1 MKVRKQRKFLG
12 ILLAVV
18 LTFSSAGNVAI
29 AAPGE
34 VQQEVDKEAKES
46 AAIVSHENRESGMV
60 GFSGTYAVSES
71 NTPIS
76 VIVEFVHQPAKLT
89 EAIAE
94 VNGEDLKESTKELK
108 KLAQKDRE
116 DFYQTL
122 EKWGKDYTVKYEYTE
137 GMNGVAITVPE
148 SQVDDIADLDCVF
161 AVYPDEVLEN
171 VLEPEQ
177 IYEESEVAPGEDDTL
192 PVNPVSVSADEA
204 DSEEIAAFAETAER
218 PEEEVA
224 EPEEELSE
232 EEVAAPEEEL
242 SEEEVAAP
250 EENTL
255 TEEPETEEGTKASR
269 STYTAK
275 KAGQNDYVKGMDE
288 SRKYLG
294 IDALNQA
301 GLDGA
306 GVTVGVIDTGIDWT
320 HPDLQNVFSDK
331 LPNGKTPSGD
341 ELLNGKFIG
350 RNYIDNGNAAN
361 NPMDDQ
367 GHGSHVSGT
376 IAGRGEL
383 TGDRNITVLGVAPK
397 ATLAAYKVINAAD
410 SCSVANVNKAMEDA
424 VADGCKI
431 ISMSLGWSRVN
442 DTTHATTV
450 MLNGLALANED
461 VLFVVC
467 AGNSGPNS
475 YTIWSPGTSPMALTV
490 ANARIDSA
498 DRLLTLSRDGSET
511 TSKFRLIRSGWQD
524 AVVKDTENGIYTI
537 SSLSAN
543 EDGKYRMV
551 LLPTVDGTKLG
562 TGTREEFDA
571 FLKDKDPAD
580 YAGALFV
587 VNRGQSFD
595 TVVWNIKQTVG
606 VGAEVVLNTQSREND
621 FESISWWQGCMN
633 NYLPVFTMR
642 YAEGAELVEG
652 LTLGESY
659 DFQFT
664 AAEGLHSTAYGD
676 NGAYPANDTSIG
688 PAKNTFDLKPD
699 LAAPGTA
706 ILSSYWSGKTENEED
721 RYTAMNGTSM
731 ATPHVSGIAAL
742 LRQRYPEMTAL
753 QLKSI
758 LVHTADADAFSDNI
772 SRLAVGAGMVNPAAA
787 LAACADKVSMT
798 APNAQGYTSSESG
811 LVSNSV
817 PTPTIS
823 LGVVN
828 GNGEKSITV
837 TVTNDG
843 NTAHTY
849 AVSLE
854 NEKYTG
860 VNSSRDA
867 KASSG
872 VFSVDTQSIT
882 VPAGSTATFELKA
895 KLPTGASIGAYET
908 TVVLT
913 EGNKT
918 LKSPAAVYM
927 YEIPKIDPI
936 MDDAVIQDYTF
947 LQSAV
952 VSAGEDRQLAD
963 ESWGDWT
970 YFSDRTMLHFSFK
983 DWTIES
989 WQPLLY
995 DKDGNLMGVTD
1006 QAYTDTWYAEG
1017 DGWWHW
1023 YYSNVI
1029 GTWYAPCEID
1039 ENGNV
1044 SWGDYETIPEGAYTV
1059 ALMLKKEGAD
1069 AKIVKFADL
1078 YVDNTLPELQL
1089 TNGNDTNWK
1098 GTIDGDNVIFKGNI
1112 YDEGTAEMQE
1122 LGINSSVDEKVFGN
1136 QTSQKDN
1143 IVVMRIGEN
1152 DYRAEV
1158 DENGDFQ
1165 IIVPREE
1172 ADQTAVV
1179 YYGDHF
1185 LPQGSEGRPDTFG
1198 DGFQPDMLSYA
1209 VNKDARDVVPWM
1221 NWYAYHAANMTNF
1234 EVELKAEEASNPED
1248 VSELKAAIQAK
1259 IDELKA
1265 EAEKTDV
1272 YTAESIKEV
1281 KAIID
1286 AAEALLKDENA
1297 TKEQLEEQL
1306 AALNAAKLVK
1316 KDTTEKPDKPGKP
1329 ENPTKPGESTGVKTG
1344 DESPIM
1350 FYVVLLG
1357 ISACLV
1363 GFVTYTRRKRT
1374 VK

>member
-12 ILLAVV
+12 LLLAVV
-18 LTFSSAGNVAI
+18 LTFSLAGNVAV

-34 VQQEVDKEAKES
+34 VQQGGGTEAKES
-46 AAIVSHENRESGMV
+46 AAIISHENRESGMV
-60 GFSGTYAVSES
+60 GFSGTYAVSET
-71 NTPIS
+71 NAPVS

-94 VNGEDLKESTKELK
+94 ANGEDLKESTKELK
-108 KLAQKDRE
+108 KLAKKDRE
-116 DFYQTL
+116 EFYQTL

-148 SQVDDIADLDCVF
+148 SLVDDIAGLDCVF
-161 AVYPDEVLEN
+161 AVYPDEVHEN

-177 IYEESEVAPGEDDTL
+177 SYEELEVAPGEDDTL
-192 PVNPVSVSADEA
+192 PVNPVSELADDAE
-204 DSEEIAAFAETAER
+204 SEEIALFAETEEL
-218 PEEEVA
+218 PEEEAVESEEEAVEPEEETA
-224 EPEEELSE
+224 EPEEELAEDETTEVMEELPKEEISESE
-232 EEVAAPEEEL
+232 ENAPIEESVKEVAKK
-242 SEEEVAAP
+242 SH
-250 EENTL
+250 
-255 TEEPETEEGTKASR
+255 
-269 STYTAK
+269 STYALK

-301 GLDGA
+301 GLDGT
-306 GVTVGVIDTGIDWT
+306 GITVGVIDTGIDWT
-320 HPDLQNVFSDK
+320 HPDLKDVFSDK
-331 LPNGKTPSGD
+331 LPNGKTPSAD
-341 ELLNGKFIG
+341 ELLDGKFIG

-397 ATLAAYKVINAAD
+397 ATLAAYKVINADD
-410 SCSVANVNKAMEDA
+410 SCSVSNVNKAMEDA

-450 MLNGLALANED
+450 MLNGLALSNQD

-475 YTIWSPGTSPMALTV
+475 YTIWSPGTSPLALTV

-511 TSKFRLIRSGWQD
+511 TSKLRLIRSGWQD
-524 AVVKDTENGIYTI
+524 AVVKDTEKGIYTI

-543 EDGKYRMV
+543 ENGNYRMV

-587 VNRGQSFD
+587 VNRGVSFD
-595 TVVWNIKQTVG
+595 QVIGNIKQTVG

-642 YAEGAELVEG
+642 YAEGAEMVEG

-664 AAEGLHSTAYGD
+664 AAEGLHSTAFGD

-706 ILSSYWSGKTENEED
+706 ILSSYWSGSTEHEED

-731 ATPHVSGIAAL
+731 ATPHVSAIAAL
-742 LRQRYPEMTAL
+742 LRQEHSELTAL

-758 LVHTADADAFSDNI
+758 LVHTADSTVFSDNI
-772 SRLAVGAGMVNPAAA
+772 SRLAVGVGMVNPAAA
-787 LAACADKVSMT
+787 LAACEDKVMMT
-798 APNAQGYTSSESG
+798 APNAQGYVSSEDG
-811 LVSNSV
+811 LVANAV

-823 LGVVN
+823 MGAVD

-837 TVTNDG
+837 TVRNDG
-843 NTAHTY
+843 NVAHTY

-860 VNSSRDA
+860 VNSSRNA

-872 VFSVDTQSIT
+872 VFSVNTQSIT

-895 KLPTGASIGAYET
+895 KLATGAAIGAYET

-927 YEIPKIDPI
+927 YETPKIDPI

-952 VSAGEDRQLAD
+952 VSAGENRQLAD
-963 ESWGDWT
+963 ESWKDWT
-970 YFSDRTMLHFSFK
+970 YFSDRTMLQFSFK
-983 DWTIES
+983 DWTVES

-995 DKDGNLMGVTD
+995 DKAGNLMGVMD
-1006 QAYTDTWYAEG
+1006 QEYTNTWYVEG
-1017 DGWWHW
+1017 DSWWHW

-1029 GTWYAPCEID
+1029 GTWYAPCTID
-1039 ENGNV
+1039 EKGNV
-1044 SWGDYETIPEGAYTV
+1044 SWGEYETIPEGAYTV
-1059 ALMLKKEGAD
+1059 ALMLKKAGAD
-1069 AKIVKFADL
+1069 AKIVEFADL

-1089 TNGNDTNWK
+1089 TNGSDTSWK
-1098 GTIDGDNVIFKGNI
+1098 GTIDGDNVIYKGNI

-1122 LGINSSVDEKVFGN
+1122 LGINSAVDEKVFGN

-1165 IIVPREE
+1165 ISVPRKE
-1172 ADQTAVV
+1172 ADKTAVV

-1185 LPQGSEGRPDTFG
+1185 LPQGSEGRPAEFG
-1198 DGFQPDMLSYA
+1198 DGFQPDMLSYT
-1209 VNKDARDVVPWM
+1209 VNKEATDVVPWM
-1221 NWYAYHAANMTNF
+1221 HWYAYHAANMTNF
-1234 EVELKAEEASNPED
+1234 QVKLEAGEPSNPD
-1248 VSELKAAIQAK
+1248 NPGTDPTDPTKPTDPTDPTKPTDPKDPADNIQTKPSKPVQTGDSANPVMPAI
-1259 IDELKA
+1259 L
-1265 EAEKTDV
+1265 
-1272 YTAESIKEV
+1272 
-1281 KAIID
+1281 AIS
-1286 AAEALLKDENA
+1286 ALGVIAVLTFKRK
-1297 TKEQLEEQL
+1297 KEQL
-1306 AALNAAKLVK
+1306 
-1316 KDTTEKPDKPGKP
+1316 
-1329 ENPTKPGESTGVKTG
+1329 
-1344 DESPIM
+1344 
-1350 FYVVLLG
+1350 
-1357 ISACLV
+1357 
-1363 GFVTYTRRKRT
+1363 
-1374 VK
+1374 